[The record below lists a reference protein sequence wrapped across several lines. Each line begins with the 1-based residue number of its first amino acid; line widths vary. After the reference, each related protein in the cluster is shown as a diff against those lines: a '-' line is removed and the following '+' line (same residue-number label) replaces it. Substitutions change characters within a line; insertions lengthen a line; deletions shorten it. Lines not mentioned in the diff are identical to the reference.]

1 VPRKGIATLI
11 ALVVGLS
18 LALAACGGSSSKNAE
33 PTTYKIDLPPLGATD
48 RVSVQKCLVKFGF
61 EVVTSGD
68 LPVVEGSKALGVRI
82 KGQRGKITPG
92 DLSVAIF
99 WYDSAAKAA
108 RIAISNPGRFPTVV
122 SADNRSEIVVA
133 YDPNGPSEHLQN
145 LITACALDLK
155 PPPPGGWPNS

>member
-1 VPRKGIATLI
+1 MPRKGIATLI
-11 ALVVGLS
+11 VLVVGLS

-99 WYDSAAKAA
+99 WYDSVAKAE
-108 RIAISNPGRFPTVV
+108 RIAISNPGRFPTV
-122 SADNRSEIVVA
+122 SADSRSKIVVA
-133 YDPNGPSEHLQN
+133 YDPNGPSEYLQN
-145 LITACALDLK
+145 LITTCTLDLK
-155 PPPPGGWPNS
+155 SPPPGGWPNS